1 MANDFRLSPVYDV
14 LLRGREELPV
24 GLYHLQLA
32 TAEQL
37 TRLHYSPGSI
47 KTVKARLKT
56 LADNNYIVADSIPT
70 KMLRKPYYY
79 MLGLKGFQYLTS
91 AGLDVP
97 DARVSRDNSYLFID
111 HSLELSDI
119 LIATLRLR
127 QANPRFY
134 LARYRHERDFKRAPY
149 KTTVAGQPFSL
160 IPDAFLDI
168 RMIRHGAADLAMP
181 LLIEHD
187 RGTEEQGHFRRRI
200 RAYKAFLH
208 AEAYKTMLRTNSITV
223 CFTTFKGGG
232 RIAKMRE
239 WTKAEIGNDQLLQA
253 MFLFGDMVQPLE
265 PRTLLFERRWL
276 ALTSD
281 QPLALL
287 EE

>member
-1 MANDFRLSPVYDV
+1 MANDFRLSPVYDA

-56 LADNNYIVADSIPT
+56 LADNGYVMADSIPT
-70 KMLRKPYYY
+70 KTLRKPYYY
-79 MLGLKGFQYLTS
+79 MLGPKGFQYLTS

-97 DARVSRDNSYLFID
+97 DTRVSRDNSYLFID

-119 LIATLRLR
+119 IIAALRLR
-127 QANPRFY
+127 QVNPRFY
-134 LARYRHERDFKRAPY
+134 LAHYKHERDFKRAPY
-149 KTTVAGQPFSL
+149 KTTVAGQPVSL
-160 IPDAFLDI
+160 IPDAFLDV
-168 RMIRHGAADLAMP
+168 RMIRHGASELAMP

-208 AEAYKTMLRTNSITV
+208 AEAHKTMLRTNSITV

-239 WTKAEIGNDQLLQA
+239 WTKAEIDNDQPLQA